1 MKPLLSILLALL
13 TVTACNNKTSK
24 TERDAQTGAD
34 TITSEVK
41 DKQPEQ
47 DPVTKV
53 DQVYIGMTIQEL
65 KETYK
70 NATFIEEP
78 VYEYGIDGDSNGL
91 VVEQDNERLFFVW
104 TLLGKDEIHGITL
117 LSESLK
123 IDDDVHV
130 GMTLEAFRDKYPN
143 IPVNIDM
150 LDDRYEYLYV
160 PEHEYRVEFL
170 TTDST
175 RVATYDYDQ
184 PEPEFKAVKRPH
196 ATVDRISFD

>member
-1 MKPLLSILLALL
+1 MKPLLSILLTLL
-13 TVTACNNKTSK
+13 ILTSCNNKTSK

-34 TITSEVK
+34 TIATERE
-41 DKQPEQ
+41 DKQPEH
-47 DPVTKV
+47 DPVNKV
-53 DQVYIGMTIQEL
+53 DGVYIGMTIQEL
-65 KETYK
+65 KETYP

-91 VVEQDNERLFFVW
+91 VVEQGNERLFFVW

-123 IDDDVHV
+123 IDGDVHV
-130 GMTLEAFRDKYPN
+130 GMTLTAFKDKYPN
-143 IPVNIDM
+143 VSVNIDM

-184 PEPEFKAVKRPH
+184 PEPEFEGIKRPD
-196 ATVDRISFD
+196 ARVDRISFD